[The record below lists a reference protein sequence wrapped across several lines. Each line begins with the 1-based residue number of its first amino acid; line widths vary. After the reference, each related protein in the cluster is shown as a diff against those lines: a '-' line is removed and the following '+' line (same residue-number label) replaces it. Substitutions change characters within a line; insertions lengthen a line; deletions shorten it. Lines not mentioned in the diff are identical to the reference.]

1 VAAGALEA
9 MSAEWVVSF
18 ACPEGHAEA
27 VIVRAETREEALC
40 VRDGLGCAATE
51 ARPLGEVVLR
61 REPFCKDGQ
70 LRCEVETSGR

>member
-1 VAAGALEA
+1 

-18 ACPEGHAEA
+18 ACEGGHAEA

-51 ARPLGEVVLR
+51 ARPLGEVRLR
-61 REPFCKDGQ
+61 REPWWKDGF
-70 LRCEVETSGR
+70 LRVTVAEV